1 MAFHSLSIG
10 RHTRRRLLSN
20 EKEPSVPEFTA
31 YLTEVEPDTCRIKLA
46 GEFDLAGRALADDVY
61 STVNGAKKIVLD
73 LSELEFIDSMGIH
86 FVVTAHERA
95 KAEGRTF
102 TIVRGGPQ
110 VSRVFSLVGLDE
122 ALPFADAA

>member
-1 MAFHSLSIG
+1 MSQ
-10 RHTRRRLLSN
+10 
-20 EKEPSVPEFTA
+20 FTA
-31 YLTEVEPDTCRIKLA
+31 RLTEADDETCRVKLA
-46 GEFDLAGRALADDVY
+46 GEFDLSGRQLADDVLAGI
-61 STVNGAKKIVLD
+61 NGSCEIVLD

-95 KAEGRTF
+95 KREGRTF

-110 VSRVFSLVGLDE
+110 VTRVFRLVGLDD